1 MNLKGIFNHIVGI
14 EDAAFPRLVM
24 VLPDAPTD
32 ESPGSGSTL
41 VELAKELKRKALTK
55 LKWKQYMRLYI
66 LDEGPR
72 LLPNEIPHESE
83 GVPEGGIRI
92 ELPGDTLVRMGPM
105 VLMCAKIFCAAA
117 SLGGHLTTPRNMFG
131 HDATAALE
139 TATKFMAEMQ
149 HLQPHCW
156 C

>member
-1 MNLKGIFNHIVGI
+1 
-14 EDAAFPRLVM
+14 M
-24 VLPDAPTD
+24 VLPDAPTE
-32 ESPGSGSTL
+32 ESLGSGSTL
-41 VELAKELKRKALTK
+41 VELAEELQRKTLTK
-55 LKWKQYMRLYI
+55 LKWRQYMRLYI

-72 LLPNEIPHESE
+72 LLPDEIPHESK

-117 SLGGHLTTPRNMFG
+117 SLGGNLTGIPIPRNMFG
-131 HDATAALE
+131 DNAAAALE